1 MEILKTRSGKI
12 AKSKIVAGYSNL
24 YYLITTK
31 RINKEIR
38 TEWREIALYRFSE
51 WIDILITAGKFNYIL
66 HEETRLTNNKLT
78 KLHYEAIKTGLTA
91 F

>member
-1 MEILKTRSGKI
+1 MEILKTRGGKI

-24 YYLITTK
+24 YHLITTK

-38 TEWREIALYRFSE
+38 TEFALYRFSE
-51 WIDILITAGKFNYIL
+51 WIDILIMAGKFNYIL
-66 HEETRLTNNKLT
+66 HEETRLTDNKLT
-78 KLHYEAIKTGLTA
+78 KLHNEAIKTGLIA

>member
-38 TEWREIALYRFSE
+38 TEFALYRFNE
-51 WIDILITAGKFNYIL
+51 WIDILIMAGKFNYIL

-78 KLHYEAIKTGLTA
+78 KLHNEAIKTGLTA

>member
-1 MEILKTRSGKI
+1 MEILKTRGGKI

-24 YYLITTK
+24 YHLITTK

-38 TEWREIALYRFSE
+38 TEFALYRSGK

-66 HEETRLTNNKLT
+66 HEETRLTDNKLT
-78 KLHYEAIKTGLTA
+78 KLHNEAIKTGLIA